1 MITRADK
8 TDGRITATQAR
19 RRSRPQSFWRMLW
32 ASTLII
38 STVSII
44 STTRSVLAQD
54 PYSEALLE
62 QMAEDAPAGEFT
74 AEVLARLKENP
85 MDVNN
90 ASAEDF
96 AGLPHLSPRLARAIV
111 AHRTREG
118 PFQKVNELAHVAGF
132 DAALLRALRPYVT
145 IAAHN
150 RIGHDPTVHNQAA
163 HDRSFLDPLKGSVMQ
178 RVGRRIELGKGYQ
191 GEAPVYAG
199 SPYRIYTRVRAAY
212 GERVHGGFSLE
223 KDPGESFR
231 WSPGNGALGYDHLS
245 GYLAWEGDGW
255 LSRLVIGNFGVE
267 YGQGLLLWSGVSF
280 GKGAAAVHP
289 LLRSGA
295 GIGGVT
301 SSRESAS
308 FRGIGAAIQP
318 SRRLQ
323 LTAFASDR
331 KRDASLSESGRIRSL
346 VADGMHRTAS
356 EIARRRSVRE
366 RIAGGAVTWH
376 MPYWTVGLAGYGS
389 QMSTA
394 YELAGR
400 PDQFFDAGKPT
411 AHGVSLF
418 GSASLG
424 TNFLFFELTRDAR
437 GRPGGVGGLHVGG
450 GRAADVLISF
460 RHYPADFRSPYGSA
474 FSEGSGK
481 PENESGIYAGVRLQ
495 LHPQWVAVMYADY
508 YRFPYLRFQVPGP
521 SGGLDTRLILRYRP
535 RDWLNAS
542 LQLRSETRDVP
553 EKYLS
558 TNKRVLDGLGRSVRQ
573 GARLQGS
580 YHFTDDIRLR
590 SRVSLS
596 RYRKPPGRTQLGLL
610 LYHQVRWQALP
621 WLMFYGRLS
630 YFDVESYDARL
641 YSYENDLLYRFSVPA
656 FQHAG
661 HRYFVMMRAAVGRQA
676 TVAVK
681 WSATRYDDLDQL
693 GSGWETINGS
703 VLREIY
709 LQVRYRL

>member
-1 MITRADK
+1 MRA
-8 TDGRITATQAR
+8 TMAP
-19 RRSRPQSFWRMLW
+19 RRSRPRSFWLILW
-32 ASTLII
+32 AGTLVV
-38 STVSII
+38 STVA
-44 STTRSVLAQD
+44 TVTATRPVLAQD
-54 PYSEALLE
+54 SYSEAILE
-62 QMAEDAPAGEFT
+62 QMAEDTPAGELT
-74 AEVLARLKENP
+74 AEALARLKENP
-85 MDVNN
+85 LDVND
-90 ASAEDF
+90 ASTDDF
-96 AGLPHLSPRLARAIV
+96 AELPFLSPRLARAIV

-118 PFQKVNELAHVAGF
+118 PFHTVDELARVTGL
-132 DAALLRALRPYVT
+132 DQGLLRTLRPYVM
-145 IAAHN
+145 IADQN
-150 RIGHDPTVHNQAA
+150 
-163 HDRSFLDPLKGSVMQ
+163 FLDPLQGSVMQ

-199 SPYRIYTRVRAAY
+199 SPYRIYTRVRAEY
-212 GERVHGGFSLE
+212 GEHVHGGFSLE

-231 WSPGNGALGYDHLS
+231 WSPGNSAFGYDHLS
-245 GYLAWEGDGW
+245 GYLAWEGTGW

-280 GKGAAAVHP
+280 GKGSAAVHP

-295 GIGGVT
+295 GVGGVA

-308 FRGIGAAIQP
+308 FRGIGAAIQL

-356 EIARRRSVRE
+356 EIDRRGSIRE

-376 MPYWTVGLAGYGS
+376 TPHWTVGLAGYRS

-400 PDQFFDAGKPT
+400 PDQFFDSSTPT

-418 GSASLG
+418 GSASVG
-424 TNFLFFELTRDAR
+424 ANFLFFELMRDAR
-437 GRPGGVGGLHVGG
+437 GRPGGVGGLHFGG
-450 GRAADVLISF
+450 GRAADVLISV

-481 PENESGIYAGVRLQ
+481 PENESGIYAGLRLQ
-495 LHPQWVAVMYADY
+495 LHPHWEAVMYADY
-508 YRFPYLRFQVPGP
+508 YQFPYLRFQVPGP
-521 SGGLDTRLILRYRP
+521 SGGIDSRLILRYRP

-542 LQLRSETRDVP
+542 IQLRSETRDVP
-553 EKYLS
+553 DAFLS
-558 TNKRVLDGLGRSVRQ
+558 SANRVLDGLNRSVRQ
-573 GARLQGS
+573 AARLQVS
-580 YHFTDDIRLR
+580 YHFTDDIQLR
-590 SRVSLS
+590 SRASIS
-596 RYRKPPGRTQLGLL
+596 RYLKGPDSAQLGLL

-621 WLMFYGRLS
+621 WLTFYGRLS
-630 YFDVESYDARL
+630 YFDVDSYDARL

-656 FQHAG
+656 FQDAG
-661 HRYFVMMRAAVGRQA
+661 HRYYLMMRAAVGPRA

-681 WSATRYDDLDQL
+681 WSATRYDDRDQI
-693 GSGWETINGS
+693 GSGWDVIDGS
-703 VLREIY
+703 ALREIY